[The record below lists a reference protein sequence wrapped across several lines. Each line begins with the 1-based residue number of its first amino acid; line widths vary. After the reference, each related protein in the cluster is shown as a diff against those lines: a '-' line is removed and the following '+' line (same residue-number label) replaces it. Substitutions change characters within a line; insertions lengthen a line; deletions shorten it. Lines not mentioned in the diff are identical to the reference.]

1 MQPEPQNIIKI
12 EIKVMGRVNQSDI
25 IGAVFGQTEDVLGE
39 TLELRKLQKEN
50 KIGRIEVETEYT
62 PEGTTSMITIPS
74 FMDQTHTVIIA
85 AALETIKK
93 IGPCKAEARVKKI
106 ENIKELKLKKI
117 IEHAKKVLEK
127 FMSVSV
133 DSQELVDKVTYA
145 VRMDQVAEYGEEKV
159 PCGPGIET
167 YDDLIFVETVEDL
180 KNLLKYGI
188 KNTVAFEDL
197 SKQATLKDLA
207 DKHEVIVLINRGKE
221 YLIKKLMEFADID
234 KMVKPD
240 PGKRVID
247 LTSKELFKTK
257 RAAVSTE
264 QIVTAS
270 APTQRAPERKFE
282 RREQRPPRQEFQ
294 RPPRQEYKREEPRP
308 QRVSIDPRSER
319 LFKEKLAE
327 IKGKGLACIIDRNLN
342 VLGMIPMD
350 GLIDTIKSINNVHSI
365 IVDGKISRDLVDIA
379 EKIRCKY
386 LVGSESERTSRMVQ
400 IITNL

>member
-145 VRMDQVAEYGEEKV
+145 VRMDQVAEYGDEKV

-167 YDDLIFVETVEDL
+167 YDDLIFVETVDDL

-188 KNTVAFEDL
+188 KNVVAFEDL

-247 LTSKELFKTK
+247 LTSKELFKTI

-264 QIVTAS
+264 QIVTAP